1 MKAQVTDRNTQIVNA
16 YIAGNH
22 NKSELARYFG
32 VSASTIRR
40 VLMAVTVAAMAVAAA
55 PVSASDVDVQKP
67 QAAAPTSVPSQTEL
81 KVRFDALKAAQTH
94 EKSQDNSLSS
104 LQHDVNWSNN
114 KIDNNHHAIMVA
126 QVDIDNNAAKNVE
139 QDAAIQTAQTT
150 ATHASINATAAL
162 KGNFVQSG
170 LIKANQDAIA
180 DNRKDIDDNAGLI
193 RATAQGV
200 NQNKD
205 DIAANKAAQATVNQR
220 LANQITDNTHN
231 IADTNS
237 AVKNLSSQVDTDHV
251 VTVAL
256 GNEANQNKLDIAS
269 NKNAIAGKV
278 DQSLYANDK
287 KRQLGTDTDQDH
299 GIQQAQNAADKA
311 QQTANQKVDQKL
323 YAHDKVRQLGTDTE
337 QDKATQA
344 AQESIDGANAREN
357 IRQSDRIQGML
368 AAHDAAQTKAIVQAS
383 IPVVQQDSNTRLT
396 QMNAAAT
403 NAAVHSLITQQTADH
418 QTIEKLTA
426 TPAQQPVVQ
435 QEVRSAYY
443 DAQITSLNIEA
454 EQNHAEVLSESHARY
469 QADKQVLSESESY
482 TNQKFS
488 SLKSEVDDNKKEA
501 AAGSASAMAQANIPQ
516 VQESQQFAVGAG
528 IGGYDSENALSVGAS
543 FHAGHATIVKMTV
556 SDDSQDNVG
565 YGAGVSVG
573 W

>member
-40 VLMAVTVAAMAVAAA
+40 VLAAVVVATVTATAAA
-55 PVSASDVDVQKP
+55 P
-67 QAAAPTSVPSQTEL
+67 AAAADSNSLVFLNDVNELGTNNQYVLNSWEKLSYEEQQDVFAAKPFLKQEL
-81 KVRFDALKAAQTH
+81 KAPVKAAAHIPEVEVDPVEDVITLPTAIVKLPANTMEPSVVKESNPEGKPTNQIAPASH
-94 EKSQDNSLSS
+94 LDAPEIDRSNHLDAPDHKALAEK
-104 LQHDVNWSNN
+104 
-114 KIDNNHHAIMVA
+114 A
-126 QVDIDNNAAKNVE
+126 QRIAEGAHRKFLTEQANASHLDAPDIDRSNHLDSNVSQAE
-139 QDAAIQTAQTT
+139 RDHAQ
-150 ATHASINATAAL
+150 L
-162 KGNFVQSG
+162 
-170 LIKANQDAIA
+170 
-180 DNRKDIDDNAGLI
+180 
-193 RATAQGV
+193 
-200 NQNKD
+200 
-205 DIAANKAAQATVNQR
+205 QATTEHVNT
-220 LANQITDNTHN
+220 LAN
-231 IADTNS
+231 
-237 AVKNLSSQVDTDHV
+237 VKN
-251 VTVAL
+251 
-256 GNEANQNKLDIAS
+256 
-269 NKNAIAGKV
+269 
-278 DQSLYANDK
+278 
-287 KRQLGTDTDQDH
+287 
-299 GIQQAQNAADKA
+299 
-311 QQTANQKVDQKL
+311 
-323 YAHDKVRQLGTDTE
+323 
-337 QDKATQA
+337 
-344 AQESIDGANAREN
+344 SIDGANAREN

-368 AAHDAAQTKAIVQAS
+368 AAHDAAQTQAIVQAS

-403 NAAVHSLITQQTADH
+403 NAAVHSLIAQQTADH